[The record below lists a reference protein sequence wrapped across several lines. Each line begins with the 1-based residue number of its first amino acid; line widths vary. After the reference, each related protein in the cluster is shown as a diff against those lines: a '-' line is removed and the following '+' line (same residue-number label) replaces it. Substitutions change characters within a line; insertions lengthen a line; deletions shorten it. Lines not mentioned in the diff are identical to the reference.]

1 MNRYKLIKVVGEG
14 SFGQAFLCSDSQTKM
29 NVIIKEINISEQ
41 APNVRESSLN
51 EAKILSKLKHPS
63 IVGFAESFIENKKLY
78 IVMEYAEGGDL
89 WRYIQDRKGKL
100 IPEKQILN
108 WIKQL
113 CSALNYIHSKN
124 ILHRDLKSRNIFL
137 DSANN
142 AKLGDFGIAKVLEHT
157 GDFAK
162 TMVGSPFYLSPEICN
177 GVPYDEKTDI
187 WSLGCVFYEM
197 CTLTPAFNG
206 NNMGN
211 VIMKILM
218 QKQQPIPRTYSK
230 ELSKL
235 IDSMLQKEPSDRPS
249 LSQILN
255 MNIFKPKTV
264 KTPEKVKAQV
274 TPPSHVLELNF
285 QPETKKRTPPQSV
298 RCSHTPISVPRKKS
312 PRKLNND
319 KTSNYLVI
327 QSLNRSP
334 CAKTANNNHGQNPII
349 KATNSKSNNNSPRAK
364 PIISHN
370 MKVEPVQSVRKS
382 TNRRASVKSTRPK
395 LNRPNTAPTKKQ
407 STQEELRIFLEN
419 KIGKGKMLKAYND
432 LKEEIIDQKDILDYI
447 GGEGNEDLIDMLR
460 RLIKMEN
467 ESEFICIFRCP
478 SNKFERYQYRVRK
491 S

>member
-1 MNRYKLIKVVGEG
+1 MNRYKLKQVVGEG
-14 SFGQAFLCSDSQTKM
+14 SFGKAFLCCDTQTHM
-29 NVIIKEINISEQ
+29 DVIVKEINISEQ
-41 APNVRESSLN
+41 PPNVRESSLN

-63 IVGFAESFIENKKLY
+63 IVGFVESFIENKKLY

-89 WRYIQDRKGKL
+89 WKYIQNRNGKL
-100 IPEKQILN
+100 IPEKQIII

-137 DSANN
+137 DVKNN

-211 VIMKILM
+211 VVMKILM

-235 IDSMLQKEPSDRPS
+235 IDSMLQKEPSDRPN
-249 LSQILN
+249 LSEILD
-255 MNIFKPKTV
+255 MNIFKPKNT
-264 KTPEKVKAQV
+264 TQPEKVKTPV
-274 TPPSHVLELNF
+274 SPPSHVLDLNF
-285 QPETKKRTPPQSV
+285 QPETKKRNPPVSV
-298 RCSHTPISVPRKKS
+298 RHSHTPISPQRKQS
-312 PRKLNND
+312 PKKLNN
-319 KTSNYLVI
+319 KKPTNCLVV
-327 QSLNRSP
+327 QSLNRNP
-334 CAKTANNNHGQNPII
+334 CSKTTNNRHPVLKSTNNNHPPSKANDDQNLNLNLKVTPI
-349 KATNSKSNNNSPRAK
+349 
-364 PIISHN
+364 
-370 MKVEPVQSVRKS
+370 QSVRKS
-382 TNRRASVKSTRPK
+382 MSRKVADKNVKPK
-395 LNRPNTAPTKKQ
+395 LNRPHTISHKKESSQ
-407 STQEELRIFLEN
+407 AEIRNFLEK

-432 LKEEIIDQKDILDYI
+432 LKEEIIDQRDVLEYI
-447 GGEGNEDLIDMLR
+447 GGEENKYLIDLLR
-460 RLIKMEN
+460 KLIVMED
-467 ESEFICIFRCP
+467 ESEFICE
-478 SNKFERYQYRVRK
+478 KLL
-491 S
+491 

>member
-14 SFGQAFLCSDSQTKM
+14 SFGQAFLCNDSKTHL
-29 NVIIKEINISEQ
+29 NVIVKEINISEQ
-41 APNVRESSLN
+41 APNIRESSLN

-63 IVGFAESFIENKKLY
+63 IVGFVESFIENKKLY

-89 WRYIQDRKGKL
+89 WKYIQNRNGKL
-100 IPEKQILN
+100 IPEKQVLI

-113 CSALNYIHSKN
+113 CSALSYIHSRN

-137 DSANN
+137 DASNN

-197 CTLTPAFNG
+197 CTLNPAFNG

-211 VIMKILM
+211 VVMKILM
-218 QKQQPIPRTYSK
+218 QKQQPIPRIYSK

-249 LSQILN
+249 LSQILE
-255 MNIFKPKTV
+255 MNLFKPKTV
-264 KTPEKVKAQV
+264 NPPEKVKTPV
-274 TPPSHVLELNF
+274 SPPSHVLELNF
-285 QPETKKRTPPQSV
+285 QPELKRRSPPASA
-298 RCSHTPISVPRKKS
+298 RSSHTPVSPQRKKS

-319 KTSNYLVI
+319 KPSNYLVI

-334 CAKTANNNHGQNPII
+334 CSKTVNHTKNKSNVNHPII
-349 KATNSKSNNNSPRAK
+349 KATNKSTNNCSPRIK
-364 PIISHN
+364 KNINQDLKVTPI
-370 MKVEPVQSVRKS
+370 QSVRKS
-382 TNRRASVKSTRPK
+382 ASRRVSDKNVKPK
-395 LNRPNTAPTKKQ
+395 LNRPHTMPNKKQ
-407 STQEELRIFLEN
+407 SSQTEIRNFLEN
-419 KIGKGKMLKAYND
+419 KIGKSKMIKAYND
-432 LKEEIIDQKDILDYI
+432 LKEEIIDQKDVLSYI
-447 GGEGNEDLIDMLR
+447 GGEGNEYLIDLLR
-460 RLIKMEN
+460 KLIVMED
-467 ESEFICIFRCP
+467 ESEFICEKIL
-478 SNKFERYQYRVRK
+478 
-491 S
+491 